1 MKKFFDEFKT
11 FAMRGNVLDM
21 AVGVVIG
28 TAFTAI
34 VNSLVKDV
42 MMPIIGI
49 ITGGIDFTGLSAV
62 IGSATL
68 SYGNFIQAIV
78 QFILIA
84 FCVFCVVK
92 IINKFKKPEKPAE
105 PAVREPSA
113 EEKLLCEILDELKKR
128 SK

>member
-78 QFILIA
+78 QFVLIA

-92 IINKFKKPEKPAE
+92 LINKFKKPEKPAE

-113 EEKLLCEILDELKKR
+113 EEKLLSEILDELKKQ

>member
-1 MKKFFDEFKT
+1 MKKFFEEFKA

-34 VNSLVKDV
+34 VNSLVKDIF
-42 MMPIIGI
+42 MPIIGM
-49 ITGGIDFTGLSAV
+49 ITGGIDFSGLSAT
-62 IGSATL
+62 IGSANLT
-68 SYGNFIQAIV
+68 YGNFIQAVV

-92 IINKFKKPEKPAE
+92 GINKFKKPETPVEVVIPE
-105 PAVREPSA
+105 PTA
-113 EEKLLCEILDELKKR
+113 EEKLLAEILDELKKQG
-128 SK
+128 K